1 MASELLQMLT
11 LTTLAM
17 TFALLLMVAIR
28 TPLRR
33 HFGARIAYLAW
44 WVVPLAMLAV
54 LLPAPVQEVATLTQ
68 GALVTIGTGPLQALP
83 VEDATATLPDYR
95 FWLPLLWACG
105 VAVAALLFQRMQRRY
120 VRALGE
126 LSPAGEGVFVSQSA
140 GACPAVVGAWKP
152 RIVLPA
158 DFAFRYPLQEGEM
171 VMAHER
177 AHLRRGD
184 AAVNLAVVALRSV
197 YWFNPLLHWATSR
210 FRQDQEM
217 ACDAMVLTQ
226 FPHRRRSYAEAM
238 LKTQLAVLGL
248 PVGCHWQSSQA
259 LKERILML
267 KQPLPGKLRRG
278 AGMAGVLAVLAASTF
293 IAWASQPAN
302 RLAPVYQGYV
312 DDHAVAIASV
322 SFPDGLEV
330 DMEGAAA
337 MSTPSDK
344 VLNAILNPYTH
355 LTLKSRDA
363 ESPWSLLL
371 QAAGSASAPT
381 IEWTLTRNG
390 RSEGK
395 QTQPIGKGAMA
406 IDLAAV
412 ADAQGRF
419 PRILVARMPADR
431 VVSIEKYGNPA
442 QLGLALASD
451 GDGVFRQAEPLRVV
465 GDYKRD
471 GKATLLLDIGTDG
484 RVSKVGIE
492 EMTPA
497 GALSDED
504 ARDLVLRNVY
514 EPQRIN
520 GKAVASRVRVPI
532 WFWRNTPAHEVMFP
546 NLPKAEAKK
555 SNNAPQSSSLS
566 ALETEPT
573 LIFSGNVT
581 TKLAPGARNAIPDRP
596 VEIKDAPPPTYPA
609 DALSRKQDGKVVLIV
624 DIGAD
629 GSVTKARVDTSN
641 PPTVFDVAALEAV
654 KKWKFTPAMEQGE
667 AVPGKV
673 RIPITFEADTKADG
687 AVAGPGSGKQYV
699 WHRNAA
705 EPPLRETFCDVMRVQ
720 QSGKTGDISG
730 MECGI
735 AAATDGK

>member
-1 MASELLQMLT
+1 MASELLQILT
-11 LTTLAM
+11 LTTLAT
-17 TFALLLMVAIR
+17 TFALLLVMAIR

-33 HFGARIAYLAW
+33 HFGARVAYLAW
-44 WVVPLAMLAV
+44 WLVPLALLAM
-54 LLPAPVQEVATLTQ
+54 LLPAPVREITTMSRVGLVAM
-68 GALVTIGTGPLQALP
+68 GVEPLQALP
-83 VEDATATLPDYR
+83 AENATSTLPDYR

-105 VAVAALLFQRMQRRY
+105 VAVAAFLFQRMQRRY
-120 VRALGE
+120 LRALGE

-184 AAVNLAVVALRSV
+184 SAANLAVVALRSV
-197 YWFNPLLHWATSR
+197 YWFNPLLHWAASR

-217 ACDAMVLTQ
+217 ACDAMVLAQ

-248 PVGCHWQSSQA
+248 PVGCHWQSSQS

-267 KQPLPGKLRRG
+267 KQPLPGTLRRWV
-278 AGMAGVLAVLAASTF
+278 GMAGVLAVLAASTF

-312 DDHAVAIASV
+312 DDHAVAVASV

-330 DMEGAAA
+330 DMEGVAA

-344 VLNAILNPYTH
+344 SLNAILNPHTH
-355 LTLKSRDA
+355 LALKSRNA

-371 QAAGSASAPT
+371 QAAGSASAPM
-381 IEWTLTRNG
+381 IEWTLTMNG

-395 QTQPIGKGAMA
+395 QTQPLGKSAIA

-442 QLGLALASD
+442 QLAPALASD

-471 GKATLLLDIGTDG
+471 GKATLLLDIGADG

-492 EMTPA
+492 QMTPA
-497 GALSDED
+497 GALSYAD
-504 ARDLVLRNVY
+504 ARDLVVRNVY

-520 GKAVASRVRVPI
+520 GKAVASRVRVPV
-532 WFWRNTPAHEVMFP
+532 WFWRSTPPPEVMFP
-546 NLPKAEAKK
+546 DLTKAEPKGINEVTQ
-555 SNNAPQSSSLS
+555 SPGMSAP
-566 ALETEPT
+566 ETEPT
-573 LIFSGNVT
+573 LTFTGNVT
-581 TKLAPGARNAIPDRP
+581 TKLAPSARGAIPDRP
-596 VEIKDAPPPTYPA
+596 VEIKEAPPPAYPA
-609 DALSRKQDGKVVLIV
+609 EALSRKQDGKVVLIV
-624 DIGAD
+624 DVGAD
-629 GSVTKARVDTSN
+629 GSVTKAQVDTSS
-641 PPTVFDVAALEAV
+641 PPTVFDAAALEAV
-654 KKWKFTPAMEQGE
+654 KKWKFTPAMEQGK
-667 AVPGKV
+667 AVPGRV
-673 RIPITFEADTKADG
+673 QIPVTFEADSKADG
-687 AVAGPGSGKQYV
+687 AVVGPGSGKQYA
-699 WHRNAA
+699 WYRNAE
-705 EPPLRETFCDVMRVQ
+705 EPPIRETSCDVMRVRHN
-720 QSGKTGDISG
+720 GKTGDISG